1 MTPSRRSTD
10 AQRQRRA
17 DDARADEPA
26 AEPTREDAGEATDD
40 LQPEDVD
47 PEDLVRTT
55 EGELIHEETGLVVE
69 EEGIDPGPEWRA
81 FDHSERQEKSRVG
94 SPMTQTMHDKGLT
107 TNIDWQDKDARGNRL
122 SSEKRSQ
129 MERLRTWQERI
140 RSQDA
145 GERNLKLA
153 LSEVDRMASASGV
166 PDSVREVAA
175 VIYRRAL
182 DEDLIRG
189 RSIEG
194 VATAALHAGCRQ
206 EGIPRS
212 LDEITRVSRVDR
224 REIGRAYRY
233 ISGEL
238 GLELQPIDPQQY
250 LPRFASEL
258 DLQDRTQRKAEQI
271 LQQTTEEGLHAG
283 KSPTG
288 FAGAAVY
295 LAGMLCN
302 DKRTQETVAD
312 VADVTVVTIRN
323 RYKEQLDAV
332 AQ

>member
-1 MTPSRRSTD
+1 MTASRRPPEGRQRQQSDERQRTEQSTD
-10 AQRQRRA
+10 ESA
-17 DDARADEPA
+17 DDEELQPDDLDADEL
-26 AEPTREDAGEATDD
+26 TRTA
-40 LQPEDVD
+40 
-47 PEDLVRTT
+47 
-55 EGELIHEETGLVVE
+55 EGELIHEETGLIVE
-69 EEGIDPGPEWRA
+69 EDQIDHGPEWRA
-81 FDHSERQEKSRVG
+81 FDHSERQSKSRVG

-107 TNIDWQDKDARGNRL
+107 TNIDWQDKDARGNQL
-122 SSEKRSQ
+122 SAERRSQ

-153 LSEVDRMASASGV
+153 LSEIDRMASASGV

-194 VATAALHAGCRQ
+194 VSTAALHAACRQ

-212 LDEITRVSRVDR
+212 LDEITRVSRVER

-238 GLELQPIDPQQY
+238 GLELQPVDPQQY
-250 LPRFASEL
+250 LPRFAS
-258 DLQDRTQRKAEQI
+258 DLEIEPRTQRKAEEI
-271 LQQTTEEGLHAG
+271 LDETTSEGLHAG

-302 DKRTQETVAD
+302 DKRTQEDVAE

-323 RYKEQLDAV
+323 RYKEQLKSV
-332 AQ
+332 GHPT

>member
-1 MTPSRRSTD
+1 MTASRRPPSR
-10 AQRQRRA
+10 QRQTTE
-17 DDARADEPA
+17 ADETN
-26 AEPTREDAGEATDD
+26 ETDESEQ
-40 LQPEDVD
+40 LQPEECD
-47 PEDLVRTT
+47 PDELVRTAD
-55 EGELIHEETGLVVE
+55 GELIHEETGLVVE
-69 EEGIDPGPEWRA
+69 EDQIDPGPEWRA

-107 TNIDWQDKDARGNRL
+107 TNIDWQNKDARGNAL

-140 RSQDA
+140 RSQDV

-153 LSEVDRMASASGV
+153 LSEIDRMASASGV

-194 VATAALHAGCRQ
+194 VATAALHAACRQ
-206 EGIPRS
+206 EAIPRS

-250 LPRFASEL
+250 LPRFSSDL
-258 DLQDRTQRKAEQI
+258 DLSDLTQQKAEEI
-271 LQQTTEEGLHAG
+271 LEQTTAEGLHAG

-302 DKRTQETVAD
+302 DKRTQEEVAA

-323 RYKEQLDAV
+323 RYKEQLEAISE
-332 AQ
+332 AAEA